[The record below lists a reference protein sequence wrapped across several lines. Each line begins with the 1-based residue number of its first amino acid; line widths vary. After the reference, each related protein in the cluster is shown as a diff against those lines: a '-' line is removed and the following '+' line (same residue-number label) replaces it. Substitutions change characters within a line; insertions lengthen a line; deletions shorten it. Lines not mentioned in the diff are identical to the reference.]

1 MKKIGI
7 FFMLVIAS
15 SLANDLFA
23 EDVNMTDTI
32 KGNQQHPNVLFI
44 VPWQSPPA
52 TIPMARKMAI
62 RLPDYLTQPI
72 ERAEF
77 MEQFV
82 STSKSQ

>member
-1 MKKIGI
+1 MKKIGM
-7 FFMLVIAS
+7 FLTLVIAS

-23 EDVNMTDTI
+23 EDVNMLDTI

-52 TIPMARKMAI
+52 TIPTARKMAI

-72 ERAEF
+72 ERADF
-77 MEQFV
+77 IPQFV
-82 STSKSQ
+82 SYSKSQ